1 MSKQNELSVIPEE
14 TIQKKILLIR
24 GKKVMIDNDLAELYG
39 VSTKRLNEQVKRNI
53 KRLPEH
59 FMFQLN
65 KEEKDKV
72 VAICDHLQKLKFSP
86 FLPYAFT
93 EYGIV
98 MLANV
103 LNSDR
108 AIKASVR
115 IVEIFIKMREM
126 LINHKDILAKL
137 DQIEQKFA
145 EHDDKILLLFKH
157 LKLLE
162 KSKQEELDFK
172 NRKKIGYKSL

>member
-1 MSKQNELSVIPEE
+1 M
-14 TIQKKILLIR
+14 ILLI
-24 GKKVMIDNDLAELYG
+24 
-39 VSTKRLNEQVKRNI
+39 
-53 KRLPEH
+53 
-59 FMFQLN
+59 
-65 KEEKDKV
+65 
-72 VAICDHLQKLKFSP
+72 
-86 FLPYAFT
+86 
-93 EYGIV
+93 
-98 MLANV
+98 
-103 LNSDR
+103 